1 MYICIKFI
9 KLSISISPLGYI
21 MSYSNKQVKK
31 RIMDEDR
38 VGGKIDLVLLSL

>member
-1 MYICIKFI
+1 
-9 KLSISISPLGYI
+9 